1 MSTSVIEAPVALEP
15 PAELVSFVE
24 RQVRNA
30 RTYAGVERR
39 SDKRYLMAIPVL
51 VRPVDEQSNAV
62 GVPFA
67 AMTRDISP
75 RGIGLA
81 HTEPI
86 EQGLLA
92 LRMTLAGEE
101 VNLVAEV
108 QWCKG
113 LGPFYYV
120 GAKFVSRLEDSRK
133 S

>member
-1 MSTSVIEAPVALEP
+1 MTASVTDTAVAPEP

-39 SDKRYLMAIPVL
+39 SDKRYMMAIPVL
-51 VRPVDEQSNAV
+51 VQPVDEQSNAV

-67 AMTRDISP
+67 AVTRDISP

-86 EQGLLA
+86 VHGLLA

-108 QWCKG
+108 QWCRA

-120 GAKFVSRLEDSRK
+120 GAKFVSKLEDFRK
-133 S
+133 

>member
-1 MSTSVIEAPVALEP
+1 MTVSVADATVAPEP

-24 RQVRNA
+24 RQIRNA

-39 SDKRYLMAIPVL
+39 SDKRHLMAMPIL
-51 VRPVDEQSNAV
+51 VQPLDEQSNAV

-75 RGIGLA
+75 RAIGLV

-86 EQGLLA
+86 EHELLGV
-92 LRMTLAGEE
+92 RMSLAGEE

-108 QWCKG
+108 EWCRA

-120 GAKFVSRLEDSRK
+120 GAKFVSKLENSRK
-133 S
+133 